1 MSQQSLDAEVL
12 IVGGGLAGN
21 TLAGL
26 LGSQGIDCIVVE
38 AGRKI
43 NQKELYPID
52 PRALAITHAS
62 QHILSSIDVWQRLP
76 KDRLGCFQGM
86 HVWDENGNGEIKFDS
101 ADLCLPGLGH
111 IVEQSV
117 LQGVLEQVIGF
128 MSKVRVYHNACL
140 EDIQWFT
147 DHVTVN
153 LNNNEKL
160 SVQLVVGADGARS
173 ASRDLAGISCKVHDY
188 RQKAVACVVK
198 TALAHENIARQRFL
212 TEGPLAFLPMH
223 NEQQCGVVWS
233 TTPEH
238 AEVLLAMDEAGF
250 SLALQEA
257 FDHTLG
263 EVLESE
269 QRAGFSLRRADAER
283 YCKERFAL
291 IGDAAHSVHPLA
303 GQGANLGLLDAASL
317 AQLILEAKAGDR
329 RIASQRVLRAYERW
343 RKGENKIM
351 MMTMEGFKYI
361 FENQSSPV
369 PLLRNKALDF
379 ANSFIPLKHTIMRHA
394 IGLSGDLPL
403 LAKRQAA

>member
-1 MSQQSLDAEVL
+1 VSQQSLDAEVL

-26 LGSQGIDCIVVE
+26 LGSEGIDCIVIE
-38 AGRKI
+38 AASRI
-43 NQKELYPID
+43 DQAETYPND

-62 QHILSSIDVWQRLP
+62 QQILSSIDVWQRLP
-76 KDRLGCFQGM
+76 KERIGRFRGM
-86 HVWDENGNGEIKFDS
+86 YVWDQNGNGEIDFDS
-101 ADLCLPGLGH
+101 VDLCQPELGH

-128 MSKVRVYHNACL
+128 MPKVRVYHNTCL
-140 EDIQWFT
+140 EDIQWYA
-147 DHVTVN
+147 DHARVS
-153 LNNNEKL
+153 LNNGEKL

-173 ASRDLAGISCKVHDY
+173 ASREMAKIGSKIHDY

-212 TEGPLAFLPMH
+212 TDGPLAFLPMH
-223 NEQQCGVVWS
+223 NEKQCGIVWS

-238 AEVLLAMDEAGF
+238 AEVLLALDMAGF
-250 SLALQEA
+250 NLALQEA
-257 FDHTLG
+257 FDYTLG
-263 EVLESE
+263 EVVESE
-269 QRAGFSLRRADAER
+269 QRAGFSLRRAEAER
-283 YCKERFAL
+283 YCEQRFVL

-317 AQLILEAKAGDR
+317 AQLVLEAKARDR
-329 RIASQRVLRAYERW
+329 SIASRRVLRAYERW
-343 RKGENKIM
+343 RKGENKTM

-361 FENQSSPV
+361 FENQSSPI
-369 PLLRNKALDF
+369 PMLRNKALDF
-379 ANSFIPLKHTIMRHA
+379 ANSFNPLKHTIMRHA

-403 LAKRQAA
+403 LAKNRMA